1 MQLRWLIIVSCFS
14 VLIAPSAWADSVE
27 EGKDTSRNLLTERLR
42 ESQHPQRINE
52 IPYLHDIAQP
62 AKTVE
67 QWLSQTPSVIEVTGV
82 SVSVT
87 DFGLDV
93 ILDTS
98 AELTPVTSVIGN
110 TLIAD
115 IPNAVLALPNAQ
127 DFQQVDPVAE
137 IASVSVTNLPNN
149 YVRVAITGVD
159 VPPTADVIAETQS
172 LILSITPELAEAEEE
187 IQIVVTGEQDT
198 GYFVPDASTA
208 TRTDTPLRDIPQSIQ
223 VVPQQVLRDQQA
235 VRLEDA
241 LQNVSGVTQITPR
254 SWPGSDFA
262 IRGFRI
268 DEFSFFGTTLRDGL
282 QDPVGTYLL
291 ELTSVDRVEVLK
303 GPSSVLFGSANPGGT
318 INIIT
323 KQPLPDPFYELSA
336 TVGSYDFYRGA
347 IDLSGPLNDSQ
358 TVLYRLN
365 ASYRSAGSFIDFV
378 ENQNISIAPVLDLRI
393 SDNTSLTFSGEYL
406 SLNSVFT
413 PGQPAVGTILPN
425 PNGAIARNLYIGE
438 PDSDFDQNG
447 IRVRAELEHQ
457 FSDNWSL
464 RSAFGLRTY
473 RETRRDLVFPDS
485 LSPDNRTLNRR
496 YLNGPYEQDIYSFV
510 TDIVGRFSTGSVEHQ
525 LLLGTTL
532 ARIDLIKAGSSDGT
546 AAPLNLFN
554 PVYGQSPLTPSVQ
567 TFDSTSVSDS
577 LGVYIQDQVT
587 ITDNLKLLL
596 GLRFDAFEQ
605 TNRDLLE
612 DSRTNQSG
620 NAFSPRVG
628 IVYQPVEPLSLYAS
642 YSRSFTPTI
651 GLAFDG
657 SQFEPGRGTQYEIGV
672 KADLNDQ
679 LSATL
684 ALYDLTRSNVLTED
698 PVNPN
703 FSIQTGEQR
712 SRGVELNLTGE
723 VLPGWNIFAGYAY
736 TDATVTD
743 DTDSSLVGNFL
754 NNIPENSFNLW
765 TTYEVQEG
773 ALQGFGVGVGL
784 FFVGERQGDL
794 ANTFQVPS
802 YLRTDAAIFYNRD
815 QFQAQI
821 NFKNLFDVD
830 YFTGAFS
837 NLRVFRGEPFTIQGT
852 ISWQF

>member
-1 MQLRWLIIVSCFS
+1 MMQLRWLIIVSCFS

-67 QWLSQTPSVIEVTGV
+67 QWLSQTPSVIEVTDV

-127 DFQQVDPVAE
+127 DFQQIDPVAE

-159 VPPTADVIAETQS
+159 APPTADVIAETQS
-172 LILSITPELAEAEEE
+172 LVLSVTPGLAEAEEE
-187 IQIVVTGEQDT
+187 IQIVVTGEQD

-347 IDLSGPLNDSQ
+347 IDLTGPLNDSQ

-378 ENQNISIAPVLDLRI
+378 ENQNISIAPVLDWRI

-496 YLNGPYEQDIYSFV
+496 YGVDFNELDIYSFV
-510 TDIVGRFSTGSVEHQ
+510 TDIVGKFSTGSVEHQ

-532 ARIDLIKAGSSDGT
+532 ARIDFIRAEGSGGT
-546 AAPLNLFN
+546 APPLDLFN
-554 PVYGQSPLTPSVQ
+554 PVYGQPLTPPVQ
-567 TFDSTSVSDS
+567 FYDSTSVSDS

-620 NAFSPRVG
+620 NACSPRVG

-684 ALYDLTRSNVLTED
+684 ALYDLTRSNVLTDD

-754 NNIPENSFNLW
+754 NNVPENSFNLW
-765 TTYEVQEG
+765 TTYEIQAG

-794 ANTFQVPS
+794 ANTFQLPS

-821 NFKNLFDVD
+821 NFKNLFDMD

>member
-67 QWLSQTPSVIEVTGV
+67 QWLSQTPSVIEVTDV

-127 DFQQVDPVAE
+127 DFQQIDPVAE

-159 VPPTADVIAETQS
+159 APPTADVIAETQS
-172 LILSITPELAEAEEE
+172 LVLSVTPGLAEAEEE
-187 IQIVVTGEQDT
+187 IQIVVTGEQD

-347 IDLSGPLNDSQ
+347 IDLTGPLNDSQ

-378 ENQNISIAPVLDLRI
+378 ENQNISIAPVLDWRI

-496 YLNGPYEQDIYSFV
+496 YGVDFNELDIYSFV
-510 TDIVGRFSTGSVEHQ
+510 TDIVGKFSTGSVEHQ

-532 ARIDLIKAGSSDGT
+532 ARIDFIRAEGSGGT
-546 AAPLNLFN
+546 APPLDLFN
-554 PVYGQSPLTPSVQ
+554 PVYGQPLTPPVQ
-567 TFDSTSVSDS
+567 FYDSTSVSDS

-620 NAFSPRVG
+620 NACSPRVG

-684 ALYDLTRSNVLTED
+684 ALYDLTRSNVLTDD

-754 NNIPENSFNLW
+754 NNVPENSFNLW
-765 TTYEVQEG
+765 TTYEIQAG

-794 ANTFQVPS
+794 ANTFQLPS

-821 NFKNLFDVD
+821 NFKNLFDMD

>member
-1 MQLRWLIIVSCFS
+1 MQLRWLTILSCFS

-27 EGKDTSRNLLTERLR
+27 QGKNTSRNLLTERLR
-42 ESQHPQRINE
+42 ESQHSQHNNE
-52 IPYLHDIAQP
+52 IPHLHDIAQP

-82 SVSVT
+82 SVSAT

-98 AELTPVTSVIGN
+98 AELAPVTSVIGN

-127 DFQQVDPVAE
+127 DFQQIDPVAE

-159 VPPTADVIAETQS
+159 APPTAEVRTQAQS
-172 LILSITPELAEAEEE
+172 LILSVTPEFTEAEEE
-187 IQIVVTGEQDT
+187 IQIVVTGEQD

-291 ELTSVDRVEVLK
+291 ELTSIDRVEVLK

-347 IDLSGPLNDSQ
+347 IDLTGSLNDSQ

-378 ENQNISIAPVLDLRI
+378 ENQNISIAPVLDWRI
-393 SDNTSLTFSGEYL
+393 GENTTLTFSGEYL

-413 PGQPAVGTILPN
+413 PGQPAVGTILLN

-438 PDSDFDQNG
+438 PDSNFDQNG

-473 RETRRDLVFPDS
+473 RETRRNLVFPDS

-496 YLNGPYEQDIYSFV
+496 YLVDFNEQDIYSFA
-510 TDIVGRFSTGSVEHQ
+510 TDIVGKFSTGSVEHQ

-532 ARIDLIKAGSSDGT
+532 ARIDYIRSEGSSGT
-546 AAPLNLFN
+546 APPLDLFN
-554 PVYGQSPLTPSVQ
+554 PVYGQPLTPPVE
-567 TFDSTSVSDS
+567 FYDSTSVSDS
-577 LGVYIQDQVT
+577 LGIYIQDQVT

-612 DSRTNQSG
+612 DTRTNQSG

-723 VLPGWNIFAGYAY
+723 ILPGWNIFAGYAY

-765 TTYEVQEG
+765 TTYEIQEG
-773 ALQGFGVGVGL
+773 ALQGLGVGAGL

-802 YLRTDAAIFYNRD
+802 YLRTDAAIFYNRE
-815 QFQAQI
+815 QFQIQI

-830 YFTGAFS
+830 YFSGAFNS
-837 NLRVFRGEPFTIQGT
+837 LRVFRGEPFTIQGT